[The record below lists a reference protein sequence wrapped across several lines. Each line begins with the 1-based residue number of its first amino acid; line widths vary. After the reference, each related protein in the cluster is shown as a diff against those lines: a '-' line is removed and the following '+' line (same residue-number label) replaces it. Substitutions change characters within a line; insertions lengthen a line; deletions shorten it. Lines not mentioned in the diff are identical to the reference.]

1 MQPLSQQDVA
11 LHHAATTEIREDS
24 QQKGRMALISGLI
37 ATFVTAVAGTFY
49 LVYSSSIPEMR
60 SEEGVYVP
68 ATNLISS
75 TTLVT
80 TTLFSTTTVEGYVP
94 TSSSALLLLPS
105 TTSSWGTTVGFVLAP
120 VGPGCESNM
129 KLTFQAMGVMNIL
142 MAVVYLA
149 IAFATKIMFT
159 AMAHKALVDK
169 WATDPEHANDV
180 EQEKA
185 EFDHDIKQSGAV
197 GAGAC
202 CCLCVLL
209 PCMMGFSIYGII
221 QASNG
226 TDENCGGSVKIY
238 WMLLI
243 LSCLSSACQ
252 QMGNKDNHSGGS
264 EDGGGGGGRP
274 FE

>member
-60 SEEGVYVP
+60 SEEGYVP
-68 ATNLISS
+68 TIVEPL
-75 TTLVT
+75 LVT
-80 TTLFSTTTVEGYVP
+80 TTLFSTTTTVEGYVP
-94 TSSSALLLLPS
+94 SIFS
-105 TTSSWGTTVGFVLAP
+105 TTPTFFTTTLGTVF
-120 VGPGCESNM
+120 GPGCESNM
-129 KLTFQAMGVMNIL
+129 KLTFQAMGVNNIL

-149 IAFATKIMFT
+149 MAFAAKIMFT
-159 AMAHKALVDK
+159 AEAHKALVDK
-169 WATDPEHANDV
+169 WATDPAHANDI

-185 EFDHDIKQSGAV
+185 EFDHDIKQAAAV
-197 GAGAC
+197 GMGAC

-221 QASNG
+221 QASSG
-226 TDENCGGSVKIY
+226 TDENCGGSIKIY
-238 WMLLI
+238 WMLLC
-243 LSCLSSACQ
+243 LSCLSSACHQ
-252 QMGNKDNHSGGS
+252 IGNKDNHSRGS
-264 EDGGGGGGRP
+264 EDGGGGNARP